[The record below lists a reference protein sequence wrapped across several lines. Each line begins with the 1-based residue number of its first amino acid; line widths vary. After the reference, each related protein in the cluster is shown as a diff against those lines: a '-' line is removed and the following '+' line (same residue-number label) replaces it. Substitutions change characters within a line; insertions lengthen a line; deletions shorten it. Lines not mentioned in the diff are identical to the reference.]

1 MKSKK
6 VTVERFHLGLAPE
19 MGLRLVAGSGGLNR
33 VIREPTVNRPGLA
46 LTGFTK
52 YFASNRIQVLGAAEA
67 TYLKTLPNEQRAE
80 RYAVLCNHRIPCF
93 VFSRNLKPDPQFIS
107 ASEVANIPVFRC
119 PMITMNFINRA
130 TLAMDDMFAPMGTE
144 QGSMV
149 DILGIG
155 VLIKGES
162 GIGKSECVLALVERG
177 YSLVSDDVTKVKL
190 IDGREVIGTSPDITR
205 NHMEVRGIGIINVAA
220 MFGVK
225 SIRTEKRINLVISL
239 CDWDDVDEIDR
250 LGMEEES
257 IKILDV
263 PVPHITIPVRPGRDI
278 ARLIEVAA
286 FHTKLQLAG
295 HNAARE
301 LDERLKVRMQSK
313 DSSAD

>member
-1 MKSKK
+1 MKSAK
-6 VTVERFHLGLAPE
+6 VTVEQFYMETASE
-19 MGLRLVAGSGGLNR
+19 IGLRLTAGAGGLKR

-52 YFASNRIQVLGAAEA
+52 YFASNRVQVLGAAEA
-67 TYLKTLPNEQRAE
+67 TYLKTLTNEQRAL
-80 RYAVLCNHRIPCF
+80 RYAGLCAYRIPCF
-93 VFSRNLKPDPQFIS
+93 VFSRNLKPDPQFIK
-107 ASEVANIPVFRC
+107 AAELVDIPVFRC
-119 PMITMNFINRA
+119 PLITMNFINRA
-130 TLAMDDMFAPMGTE
+130 TLAMDDLFAPSGKE

-177 YSLVSDDVTKVKL
+177 YSLVADDVTQVKL
-190 IDGREVIGTSPDITR
+190 LDGREIIGTSPDITR

-225 SIRTEKRINLVISL
+225 SIRTEKRINLVVSL
-239 CDWDDVDEIDR
+239 TDWDGVVDIDR
-250 LGMEEES
+250 LGMEEKTIEV
-257 IKILDV
+257 LGV

-278 ARLIEVAA
+278 ARLVEVAA
-286 FHTKLQLAG
+286 FHTKLKLAG
-295 HNAARE
+295 HNAALE
-301 LDERLKVRMQSK
+301 LDERLKALMRPV
-313 DSSAD
+313 AD